1 MKCLGWLSYLAAL
14 ASSRMTTLLRKIFL
28 WAILALLCA
37 QWAAAAVWTNKIT
50 TAPQN
55 WNVAANWTAPAAI
68 PNDDGAVAFITN
80 DIVGNQII
88 NLSGPITIGS
98 LTLGDANGTHSFSL
112 AANGS
117 ALTFQNNGAAAS
129 LTQTTTSRG
138 DTLAVDTI
146 LADSLAIRNDS
157 ANPFTISDKISGAGG
172 LSVMGPGTLV
182 LAGASTYAGNTS
194 INSSTVR
201 LRGGVVQVP
210 VPGYAR
216 WFDAST
222 ANYLT
227 TNATGLVTQWNDLS
241 ANQAQATPQTGHS
254 PSYVSSA
261 VNGLGAIHF
270 GPGPAYDPASSD
282 SLNFYQDTAIRTVFS
297 IFKGSS
303 FLLTDTNAYDF
314 HRPNDTDPAAP
325 LWVGAP
331 NNWTSANIRNGATYV
346 NGMLSDG
353 ATFAMPTNPNNG
365 FNLVEV
371 VSTGPVSADGFNR
384 DRIYHAGDQWHGEL
398 LIYDT
403 VLSEAN
409 RLAVEQYLNR
419 KWFGFGGNNTLPRD
433 TALTLTGGATLDL
446 AGTCQALRSL
456 SSSTGSVVDNVAPN
470 PTVLSVNG
478 NVISTSFAGIIRNS
492 GGGALSLVKNG
503 TGTLTLQGANTYS
516 GPTLVNLG
524 TLVIDG
530 SVGPGPVTVSGNGI
544 LAGKGSVGGSV
555 ILQSGGALSP
565 GNATPGTLTVNGD
578 LISSSGVQLRFALG
592 TNGER
597 VVINGGLSLGGTLN
611 ITDAGG
617 FGVGTYTLF
626 SGFTSLAWNGPVVG
640 AVPPGYAASFDTN
653 TPGQVKLMV
662 TLSPFRL
669 WQIQY
674 FGDPDSPAAAAAADP
689 DGDGVSNWNE
699 FLAGT
704 NPTNRN
710 SALRLISATEESG
723 GRRLTWTTAGVRSNV
738 LQVAAEPFDASFND
752 LSGTIVLPVTG
763 DTVTNYLDGEASTNP
778 GPRFYRVR
786 QEPRPPLATEERL
799 KWWREAR
806 FGMFIHWDPISI
818 LGDEISW
825 SRGAQVATNVYDN
838 LYKQFNPT
846 NFNADQWVGIARS
859 AGMKYMVFTTR
870 HHDGFSMFDT
880 AATNFMSDIGTTN
893 IYKITSPEC
902 PFGRDV
908 VKELASACHRA
919 GMRFGAYY
927 SQPDWVFTGSASAYQ
942 DYLKTQV
949 RELMSRYGRVDV
961 LWYDGLG
968 GSAADYDSAALNAL
982 ARSLQPA
989 LLINNRNGGLA
1000 EDFDTPEQTVGS
1012 FQNSRAWESCM
1023 TISAHDQWAWGGTN
1037 DGVKSAATCLNLL
1050 VNCAGGDGNMLLN
1063 VGPRPDGIIDPEQAN
1078 RLRNIGAWLAQYGE
1092 SIYGTRGGPF
1102 KPGAYGASTYKGS
1115 TVYVHLLSWAY
1126 DPVVLPP
1133 IPARILSQRLLTGG
1147 AASVIQTEAGI
1158 EIAVPPADRQAVDTI
1173 LALELDMDASLI
1185 SPMDVPLPV
1194 SLATGAAATASNVYQ
1209 NQSDFNAAKA
1219 VDGNL
1224 QTRWATDAGTH
1235 QAWLELDLGSV
1246 KTFSRVVINEALD
1259 RVQSFQL
1266 QWFDG
1271 SAWQTFWTG
1280 TTLGNQWSQNFPPVT
1295 ARRLRLNILDASE
1308 GPTVWE
1314 FQIFQ

>member
-1 MKCLGWLSYLAAL
+1 MRRIFAG
-14 ASSRMTTLLRKIFL
+14 TLLP
-28 WAILALLCA
+28 LLIV
-37 QWAAAAVWTNKIT
+37 QQAAAAVWTNTIT

-55 WNVAANWTAPAAI
+55 WNVAANWTAPATI
-68 PNDDGAVAFITN
+68 PNGNGAVAWITN
-80 DIVGNQII
+80 DITGNQII
-88 NLSGPITIGS
+88 NLSGPITIGL
-98 LTLGDANGTHSFSL
+98 LTLGDSNGTDSFTI

-117 ALTFQNNGAAAS
+117 TLTFQNNGGAAS
-129 LTQTTTSRG
+129 LTQTATSRG
-138 DTLAVDTI
+138 DTLATDAM
-146 LADSLAIRNDS
+146 LADSLTIRNDS
-157 ANPFTISDKISGAGG
+157 ANPITITGNISGAGG
-172 LSVMGPGTLV
+172 LAVIGPGTLV
-182 LAGASTYAGNTS
+182 LAGNNTYAGSTF
-194 INSSTVR
+194 INSTTVR
-201 LRGGVVQVP
+201 LRGGVVQSP

-222 ANYLT
+222 ASNLT
-227 TNATGLVTQWNDLS
+227 TIVAGLVTQWNDLS
-241 ANQAQATPQTGHS
+241 PIQAHATPQTGHS

-261 VNGLGAIHF
+261 LNGLGAIHF
-270 GPGPAYDPASSD
+270 GPGPAYNPASSD
-282 SLNFYQDTAIRTVFS
+282 SLNFYEDTSIRTVFS

-303 FLLTDTNAYDF
+303 FLITDTNAYDF

-346 NGMLSDG
+346 NGILLDG
-353 ATFAMPTNPNNG
+353 TAVAMPTNANNG

-371 VSTGPVSADGFNR
+371 VSTGSVSADGFNR
-384 DRIYHAGDQWHGEL
+384 DRVYHAGDQWHGEL

-403 VLSEAN
+403 VLTEAN

-419 KWFGFGGNNTLPRD
+419 KWFGLGGNNTLPAD

-446 AGTCQALRSL
+446 SGTCQALRSL
-456 SSSTGSVVDNVAPN
+456 SGSTGSVVDNMAPN
-470 PTVLSVNG
+470 PTQLSVNG
-478 NVISTSFAGIIRNS
+478 NAISTSFAGVIRNS
-492 GGGALSLVKNG
+492 GGGAMSLAKNG

-516 GPTLVNLG
+516 GKTLVNLG
-524 TLVIDG
+524 TLTVDG
-530 SVGPGPVTVSGNGI
+530 SIGPGAVTVSANGT
-544 LAGKGSVGGSV
+544 LAGKGTLDGSV
-555 ILQSGGALSP
+555 ILQAGCALSP
-565 GNATPGTLTVNGD
+565 GSATPGTLTVNGD
-578 LISSSGVQLRFALG
+578 LICSNGVQLLFALG
-592 TNGER
+592 TNGSR
-597 VVINGGLSLGGTLN
+597 VVVNGSLNLGGTLN
-611 ITDAGG
+611 ISDAGG
-617 FGVGTYTLF
+617 LGVGTYTLF
-626 SGFTSLAWNGPVVG
+626 SGFTSLAWNGPAVG
-640 AVPPGYAASFDTN
+640 AVPAGYAASFDMN
-653 TPGQVKLMV
+653 TTGEVKLMV

-669 WQIQY
+669 WQIEY
-674 FGDPDSPAAAAAADP
+674 FGDPDSPSAAAGADP

-710 SALRLISATEESG
+710 SALRLISVTQESG
-723 GRRLTWTTAGVRSNV
+723 GRRLTWMTAGVRSNV

-752 LSGTIVLPVTG
+752 LSGTIVLPATG
-763 DTVTNYLDGEASTNP
+763 DTVTNYLDAAASTNP

-786 QEPRPPLATEERL
+786 EEPRPPLASEERL

-846 NFNADQWVGIARS
+846 NFNADQWVGIAQS

-880 AATNFMSDIGTTN
+880 SATNYMSDIGTTN

-927 SQPDWVFTGSASAYQ
+927 SQPDWVFTGSSSAYL

-949 RELMSRYGRVDV
+949 RELMSDYGRVDV

-968 GSAADYDSAALNAL
+968 GSAADYDSAALDAL
-982 ARSLQPA
+982 ARSLQPT

-1000 EDFDTPEQTVGS
+1000 EDFDTPEQTVGA
-1012 FQNSRAWESCM
+1012 FQNFRAWESCM
-1023 TISAHDQWAWGGTN
+1023 TISAHNQWAWGGTN
-1037 DGVKSAATCLNLL
+1037 DGVKSVSTCLNLL

-1078 RLRNIGAWLAQYGE
+1078 RLRDIGAWLAQYGQ

-1102 KPGAYGASTYKGS
+1102 KPGGYGASTYQGS
-1115 TVYVHLLSWAY
+1115 TVYVHILSWVY
-1126 DPVVLPP
+1126 DPVVLPA
-1133 IPARILSQRLLTGG
+1133 IPARVLSQHLIAGG
-1147 AASVIQTEAGI
+1147 AASVVQTETNI
-1158 EIAVPPADRQAVDTI
+1158 EISVPLASRQATDTI

-1185 SPMDVPLPV
+1185 PPVDVPLPV
-1194 SLATGAAATASNVYQ
+1194 SLAAGAAATASNVYQ
-1209 NQSDFNAAKA
+1209 NQADYDATKA

-1235 QAWLELDLGSV
+1235 QAWLELDLRSV
-1246 KTFSRVVINEALD
+1246 RTFSRVVISEAFD

-1271 SAWQTFWTG
+1271 SAWQNFWTG
-1280 TTLGNQWSQNFPPVT
+1280 TTIGNQWSQSFPPIT
-1295 ARRLRLNILDASE
+1295 SRLVRLNILDASD

-1314 FQIFQ
+1314 FQLFQ